1 MSPQPKLDQLL
12 PPAPAAITLP
22 SPSLSTAATLDF
34 ALRHAQARDA
44 VHTTLAIPSLLE
56 ALRHRN
62 LPTITLKSAASDR
75 ATYLRQ
81 PHLGRTLSP
90 AAAAALARYPLT
102 PASHPL
108 PVSLL
113 SIILADGLSALAV
126 DRHAIPL
133 LDALLPLLTAF
144 TLTPI
149 VIAEQARVAIGDPIG
164 QTLHADLTLVL
175 IGERPGLSSPDS
187 LGAYLTWAPRPGRTD
202 AERNCISNIHTQG
215 LDYPTA
221 AARIAD
227 LCTQA
232 LHRQLSGTAIKE
244 ISPQPPSTTLP

>member
-1 MSPQPKLDQLL
+1 MSPQPKLDQILSPTPNPTLL
-12 PPAPAAITLP
+12 PT
-22 SPSLSTAATLDF
+22 PSLSTATTLDF

-44 VHTTLAIPSLLE
+44 VHTTLALPSLLE
-56 ALRHRN
+56 ALHARN
-62 LPTITLKSAASDR
+62 LPTITVKSAAPDR

-81 PHLGRTLSP
+81 PNLGRTLSP
-90 AAAAALARYPLT
+90 TSAEALAL
-102 PASHPL
+102 SPL
-108 PVSLL
+108 PPQPCLM
-113 SIILADGLSALAV
+113 SIVLADGLSALAI

-133 LDALLPLLTAF
+133 LDALFPLLTAF
-144 TLTPI
+144 TFAPI

-164 QTLHADLTLVL
+164 HALHAALTLVL

-202 AERNCISNIHTQG
+202 AERNCISNIRTQG

-232 LHRQLSGTAIKE
+232 RRLQLSGTAIKE
-244 ISPQPPSTTLP
+244 MSPQTPAKTLL